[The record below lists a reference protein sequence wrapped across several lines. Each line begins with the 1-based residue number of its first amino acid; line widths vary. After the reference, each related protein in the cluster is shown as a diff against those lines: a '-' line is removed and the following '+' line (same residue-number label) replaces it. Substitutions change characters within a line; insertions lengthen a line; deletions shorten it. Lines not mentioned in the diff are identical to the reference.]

1 MQPGSARFSVSTRAF
16 AVIAAVLAPGLPAQA
31 DEFEAFTWA
40 RHHPASTDH
49 VSPLI
54 QVDPWANL
62 EDVAARLK
70 ALPAGKR
77 FVIFQWIAD
86 DLADHPQDRVVQRTW
101 QLRTRQAPA
110 PTPVTSSPNATA
122 TKTAATTATAVSAVA
137 RGTAVSASRG
147 RAPASAVTPA
157 AAMATTAPR
166 MITVTERVP
175 VDRLTE
181 FRGPWMDNGINTVR
195 ARVQSVMSRLKSLGA
210 PIDGIAIGNETTL
223 HAACFLGH
231 AGSLA
236 AIEADPRW
244 PALAQSVGLPLQVSG
259 MTWGSDLY
267 FRWTERMA
275 GRFDAAM
282 NQAVFQS
289 IRAFYPSA
297 VVSNYC
303 SGRLL
308 SQFASPDIN
317 GHLDRR
323 QTSGFGT
330 HDNFEFYGWLAH
342 WRIEKARGTAPVD
355 PAWLAFRVEMHKIRG
370 MNASSQR
377 PKHAWI
383 AQRSWQGESWGPVAF
398 DSDPLWDETVL
409 QLGMHGVRQFFE
421 LSIEDFGTT
430 REANLERRA
439 ADRSALDSLLA
450 QLNARVSGSSGGVL
464 TAVQPSWNDQVIA
477 TGRRV
482 GDRVVWRF
490 SFAPGVD
497 AVRVRFN
504 DGSEATVIA
513 EEGRRGAWF
522 EHPATVQLQLDST
535 GRMPLAE
542 PIEVSGNGGNEG
554 TG

>member
-1 MQPGSARFSVSTRAF
+1 MQPGSAHFTVSARAF
-16 AVIAAVLAPGLPAQA
+16 AVIAAILIPGLPAQA

-54 QVDPWANL
+54 QIDPWVNTDLVEVSAK
-62 EDVAARLK
+62 LK

-77 FVIFQWIAD
+77 FLILQGITEEV
-86 DLADHPQDRVVQRTW
+86 ADHPLDRVVQRTW
-101 QLRTRQAPA
+101 ELRSRQ
-110 PTPVTSSPNATA
+110 
-122 TKTAATTATAVSAVA
+122 VSAPPVA
-137 RGTAVSASRG
+137 VKAAPSRGTATMASRG
-147 RAPASAVTPA
+147 RAPGSAAASADA
-157 AAMATTAPR
+157 SSAAPR
-166 MITVTERVP
+166 TTVVTERVA

-181 FRGPWMDNGINTVR
+181 FRGPWMDNGIRAVR
-195 ARVQSVMSRLKSLGA
+195 SRVQSMFDRLKQLGA
-210 PIDGIAIGNETTL
+210 PIDGVAIANETTL

-231 AGSLA
+231 DGALA
-236 AIEADPRW
+236 AIQADPRW
-244 PALAQSVGLPLQVSG
+244 PALAQSMGLPSQVSG

-267 FRWTERMA
+267 FQWTERMA

-282 NQAVFQS
+282 NQAAFQA
-289 IRAFYPSA
+289 IRAAYPSA

-308 SQFASPDIN
+308 RQFASPDVN

-323 QTSGFGT
+323 QTPGFGT

-342 WRIEKARGTAPVD
+342 WRIEKTRGAEPID
-355 PAWLAFRVEMHKIRG
+355 HSWLAFRVEMHKIRG
-370 MNASSQR
+370 MNASSTR

-383 AQRSWQGESWGPVAF
+383 GQRSWEGMWWGPIAF
-398 DSDPLWDETVL
+398 DSDPLWDELVL

-430 REANLERRA
+430 REANLERRTI
-439 ADRSALDSLLA
+439 DRAALDALLA
-450 QLNARVSGSSGGVL
+450 QLNDRVSGSSAGVL
-464 TAVQPSWNDQVIA
+464 TAAQPSWDDRVIA

-497 AVRVRFN
+497 AVRVRFT
-504 DGSEATVIA
+504 DGSEATVVA

-535 GRMPLAE
+535 GRMPLSE
-542 PIEVSGNGGNEG
+542 PIEIPGNEG
-554 TG
+554 TS

>member
-1 MQPGSARFSVSTRAF
+1 MQLGSFVRPRLVRSLALLASF
-16 AVIAAVLAPGLPAQA
+16 AAAAAASA

-40 RHHPASTDH
+40 RHHPPSTEH

-54 QVDPWANL
+54 QVDPWADL
-62 EDVAARLK
+62 QDVAVRLK

-86 DLADHPQDRVVQRTW
+86 DLADHPQDRVIQRSW
-101 QLRTRQAPA
+101 EFKTRQVPVPA
-110 PTPVTSSPNATA
+110 SS
-122 TKTAATTATAVSAVA
+122 KTAAKSAASRVQPSASTAVRATLV
-137 RGTAVSASRG
+137 TASNG
-147 RAPASAVTPA
+147 RAHGSAASS
-157 AAMATTAPR
+157 ATSSSSMNTLTA
-166 MITVTERVP
+166 TERVP
-175 VDRLTE
+175 VDRLTA
-181 FRGPWMDNGINTVR
+181 FRGPWLDNGVRTVR
-195 ARVQSVMSRLKSLGA
+195 ARVQAVMSRLKSFGA
-210 PIDGIAIGNETTL
+210 PIDGIAIDNETTL
-223 HAACFLGH
+223 HAACFLGQD
-231 AGSLA
+231 GSLA

-244 PALAQSVGLPLQVSG
+244 PALAKSMGLPLRLSG
-259 MTWGSDLY
+259 MSWGSDLY
-267 FRWTERMA
+267 FQWTERMA

-282 NQAVFQS
+282 NQAVFQT
-289 IRAFYPSA
+289 IRAAYPSA

-303 SGRLL
+303 TGRLL
-308 SQFASPDIN
+308 PQFASPDIN

-342 WRIEKARGTAPVD
+342 WRIEKARGTGPVD

-383 AQRSWQGESWGPVAF
+383 AQRSWQGEWWGPVAF

-421 LSIEDFGTT
+421 LSMEDFSAT
-430 REANLERRA
+430 RETNLERRTIDRA
-439 ADRSALDSLLA
+439 ALNSLLA
-450 QLNARVSGSSGGVL
+450 ELNARVSGSSAGVL
-464 TAVQPSWNDQVIA
+464 TAAQPSWNDQVLA

-490 SFAPGVD
+490 SFAPGVY
-497 AVRVRFN
+497 AVRVSLS
-504 DGSEATVIA
+504 DGSEATVVA

-522 EHPATVQLQLDST
+522 EHSADVQLKLDPT
-535 GRMPLAE
+535 GRMPVVELVE
-542 PIEVSGNGGNEG
+542 LVGHGGDG
-554 TG
+554 GAG

>member
-1 MQPGSARFSVSTRAF
+1 MQPGAVRFS
-16 AVIAAVLAPGLPAQA
+16 AAVRALALVAATLAPALPAA
-31 DEFEAFTWA
+31 GDEFEAFTWA
-40 RHHPASTDH
+40 RHHPPSTEH

-62 EDVAARLK
+62 DDVAARLK

-101 QLRTRQAPA
+101 QLQTRQVPAPA
-110 PTPVTSSPNATA
+110 TAPATA
-122 TKTAATTATAVSAVA
+122 STSRSSTRGSAVN
-137 RGTAVSASRG
+137 ASSG
-147 RAPASAVTPA
+147 RAPASAVASTPPPT
-157 AAMATTAPR
+157 TTAAPKTV
-166 MITVTERVP
+166 TVTERVP

-181 FRGPWMDNGINTVR
+181 FRGPWMDKGIITVR
-195 ARVQSVMSRLKSLGA
+195 SRVQSVMSRLKSLGA
-210 PIDGIAIGNETTL
+210 PIDGIAIDNETTL
-223 HAACFLGH
+223 HAACFLGRDG
-231 AGSLA
+231 ALA
-236 AIEADPRW
+236 AIQADPRW
-244 PALAQSVGLPLQVSG
+244 PALAQSMGLPVQVSG

-267 FRWTERMA
+267 FLWTERMA

-282 NQAVFQS
+282 NQAVFQA
-289 IRAFYPSA
+289 IRAAYPSA

-308 SQFASPDIN
+308 RQFASPDIN

-342 WRIEKARGTAPVD
+342 WRIEKTRGSAPLD

-383 AQRSWQGESWGPVAF
+383 AQRSWQGEWWGPVAF

-430 REANLERRA
+430 REANLERRTVDRA
-439 ADRSALDSLLA
+439 ALNSLLA
-450 QLNARVSGSSGGVL
+450 QLNDRVSGSSSGVL
-464 TAVQPSWNDQVIA
+464 TAAQPSWNDQVIA

-497 AVRVRFN
+497 AVRVRLSN
-504 DGSEATVIA
+504 GTEATVAA

-522 EHPATVQLQLDST
+522 DHPADVQLQLDPT
-535 GRMPLAE
+535 GRMPVAE
-542 PIEVSGNGGNEG
+542 PIELNGDAGGSGAG
-554 TG
+554 